1 MSARSRLH
9 VLPVLGAAL
18 AGLSAAP
25 VVRAD
30 SPVCSGSEILLSWPA
45 DNPIWELCYLRP
57 SQSSGPRGSGLELRN
72 VHLHG
77 KLALKRAHSPL
88 LFAEY
93 TSNTCYRD
101 WKDTDGTKITWS
113 AVHPS
118 FGRSTTTSCDRSKAP
133 TSSYGNCPFQ
143 LVINGSGGAP
153 TGVCGTGVTIEDF
166 GSYVEMTTQYD
177 AAWYKYS
184 SRFRLYADGSFE
196 PEFGF
201 GNSDGT
207 NNNTTH
213 WHHNYWRLDFDI
225 EGAANDVIQQDGITQ
240 AIEFKTLRCS
250 PATPGHCGAERRWQ
264 VKDTVTSRGFEL
276 DPGDGDYVTPTNQS
290 NRGFHNFDVFGTVY
304 NAGEYG
310 DLADNSLGDCAMIDS
325 NLADGG
331 DLDGPTGEGTDVVLY
346 YRGGVRDKT
355 ADGNGP
361 QDSMVCKRVGP
372 KFRPIGIWYSTLF
385 VDGFE

>member
-1 MSARSRLH
+1 MKHFLAVVAVGGL
-9 VLPVLGAAL
+9 LAL
-18 AGLSAAP
+18 SPSAA
-25 VVRAD
+25 RAD
-30 SPVCSGSEILLSWPA
+30 SPTCTAPEVKLSWPA
-45 DNPIWELCYLRP
+45 VNPVWELCWVAYGN
-57 SQSSGPRGSGLELRN
+57 SSGPRGSGLELRN
-72 VHLHG
+72 VHYNGRLV
-77 KLALKRAHSPL
+77 LKRAHSPL

-93 TSNTCYRD
+93 TSSTCYRD
-101 WKDTDGTKITWS
+101 WKDEGGPFVAEPAVRNQLGTS
-113 AVHPS
+113 VA
-118 FGRSTTTSCDRSKAP
+118 FNATTSCDRSAQP
-133 TSSYGNCPFQ
+133 VTSYGACPFQ
-143 LVINGSGGAP
+143 LPGRSSGDCF
-153 TGVCGTGVTIEDF
+153 TGVAIEEGGDHVTMTA
-166 GSYVEMTTQYD
+166 SYS
-177 AAWYKYS
+177 AAWYFYT
-184 SRFRLYADGSFE
+184 SRFTFNADGSFD
-196 PEFGF
+196 PQFGF
-201 GNSDGT
+201 GNRDGT
-207 NNNTTH
+207 GNGTTH

-372 KFRPIGIWYSTLF
+372 KFRPIGIWYSTMF